1 LHPSTSGTLSTR
13 YVFIGPGKKHLHNF
27 GVVQSTL
34 LFL

>member
-13 YVFIGPGKKHLHNF
+13 YVLVGPGKKNLHNL